1 MFTKPRQN
9 RAERAAVVRHD
20 SRGGRAAA
28 RLLAAATAAS
38 LAAAAGTARAQN
50 HGATLTLKPVLCVT
64 ERREEGCALSI
75 TVSWRSENEG
85 DYCLHSDLDDEP
97 IRCWEGAAA
106 GTITEER
113 VVRETFRYWLTS
125 SEHGKLAEATLE
137 LLTTESDDRRRNRR
151 RRHVWD
157 IL

>member
-1 MFTKPRQN
+1 
-9 RAERAAVVRHD
+9 
-20 SRGGRAAA
+20 

-106 GTITEER
+106 GTI
-113 VVRETFRYWLTS
+113 